1 MHSDSFNKPVAH
13 AKTTLNVEVTMD
25 RLPMEVPADR
35 HSLVAIRSYI
45 ESAALQ
51 KQRIL
56 HRFIVDGRPM
66 NLGRP
71 LTHLKNFSRIEAE
84 TISPD
89 QVPLQLIKSAME
101 QTDTTRAQAQSA
113 IAQVLIND
121 SWHAREIWWNLIPTL
136 KEPLVTLSLL
146 PEPACN
152 LKRKQPSLM
161 QLRRWQLEQLGVIIA
176 EVDKI
181 CRDGESS
188 DLSEA
193 LEKRVMTWL
202 DNLQKTLCL
211 WHGTILA
218 GLRTSCRE
226 D

>member
-1 MHSDSFNKPVAH
+1 MHSDSFDKQFAP
-13 AKTTLNVEVTMD
+13 AKTSTKVEVIVD
-25 RLPMEVPADR
+25 GLPVEVPADR
-35 HSLVAIRSYI
+35 CSLVAIRSYI

-84 TISPD
+84 TVSPD

-101 QTDTTRAQAQSA
+101 QTDSTRTQVQSA
-113 IAQVLIND
+113 VDRVLIND
-121 SWHAREIWWNLIPTL
+121 SWHASEIWWNLMPTL
-136 KEPLVTLSLL
+136 KEPLLTLSLL
-146 PEPACN
+146 PEPNHA
-152 LKRKQPSLM
+152 LTRKGPSLM
-161 QLRRWQLEQLGVIIA
+161 QLRRWQLEQLGLIIA
-176 EVDKI
+176 EVDEVCNK
-181 CRDGESS
+181 GEPTDLS
-188 DLSEA
+188 DL
-193 LEKRVMTWL
+193 LEKRVLTWL

-218 GLRTSCRE
+218 GLRASCRE